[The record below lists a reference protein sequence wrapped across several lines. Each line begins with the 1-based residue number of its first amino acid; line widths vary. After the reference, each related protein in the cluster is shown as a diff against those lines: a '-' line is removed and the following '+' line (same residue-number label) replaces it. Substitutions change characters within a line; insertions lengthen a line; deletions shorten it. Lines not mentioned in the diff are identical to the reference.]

1 MPTPPL
7 PTKIKLEIVT
17 PDRLLLSEE
26 VDEVTIPGS
35 EGYLGILPG
44 HLPLLTLLGIGVL
57 SYRKGNQKWS
67 FSCSGGFAEVLP
79 DRVIITAS
87 MVERPEEIDLA
98 RAKAAKERAER
109 QLAGKENVDVD
120 PLMAA
125 LMRAAV
131 RIQVA
136 ESAHSRI

>member
-7 PTKIKLEIVT
+7 PTKIRLEIVT

-44 HLPLLTLLGIGVL
+44 HLPLLTLLGTGVL
-57 SYRKGNQKWS
+57 SYRKGNQKTV
-67 FSCSGGFAEVLP
+67 FACSGGFAEVLP

-87 MVERPEEIDLA
+87 MIERPEEIDVSRA
-98 RAKAAKERAER
+98 RAAKDRAER
-109 QLAGKENVDVD
+109 QLTSKDVDVD
-120 PLMAA
+120 ASMAA
-125 LMRAAV
+125 VQRAEA

-136 ESAHSRI
+136 QSAGRT